1 LNKADYAVYLASPDW
16 RTRREK
22 LLAAHGN
29 RCGLC
34 GVPRMLA
41 RAFDGA
47 DLNVHHLRYDTIGEE
62 KPDDVE
68 ARCDTC
74 HKATEKQ
81 TPARTFRDELE
92 WAVVA
97 WLWMLAK
104 WYGIQAREAVWE
116 MFSEAARENELTVGE
131 VDCVFAGLFRGSVK
145 AFSFARFEDAC
156 EAASPKGRQRELP
169 CAAST

>member
-1 LNKADYAVYLASPDW
+1 MNKAEYAAYLASPDW

-62 KPDDVE
+62 KPDHVE

-74 HKATEKQ
+74 HKATEKG

-92 WAVVA
+92 WAVIA
-97 WLWMLAK
+97 WLILLGRYYQLASVN
-104 WYGIQAREAVWE
+104 ESVWVQFHE
-116 MFSEAARENELTVGE
+116 VAKQNELSVAE
-131 VDCVFAGLFRGSVK
+131 VDCVFAGLFRGSGK
-145 AFSFARFEDAC
+145 AFRFARFEDAC
-156 EAASPKGRQRELP
+156 EAVSPKGRQGALL
-169 CAAST
+169 